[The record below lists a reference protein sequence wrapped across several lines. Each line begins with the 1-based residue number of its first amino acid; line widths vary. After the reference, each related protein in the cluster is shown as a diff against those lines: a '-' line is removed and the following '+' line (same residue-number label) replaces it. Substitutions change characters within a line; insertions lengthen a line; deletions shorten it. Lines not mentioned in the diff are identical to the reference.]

1 MALGTAGEAGH
12 DDMSDMG
19 GPVRPGEA
27 PRRPRVVGRP
37 HAGVAARSQPVAAHD
52 ELGRRP
58 FWQIALIYRAIGVLL
73 VAGAM
78 AVLPLGHL
86 RWVVVAVTLLLA
98 PTTLL
103 VARAAR
109 RRGTLPLL
117 PVYVSFALIVA
128 LVVAVPAV
136 LAPALII
143 ATANLAFLATTFGR
157 RRAVIVLIVL
167 TPIFGAVVVAAH
179 PKFGYGSLLLWL
191 FAGITTVA
199 IVGEAVEVGSRMS
212 SRYHSLVDRLDVVVW
227 EGTADHIEFVNERVH
242 ALLGYPPEEFIG
254 TGRMRRLIHADDRDV
269 LEDHRHHVTLGQD
282 HELCYRLRTAA
293 GDYRWVIEQVSV
305 EPRTD
310 GPAKVRG
317 VLVDVTDRMVVEEQ
331 AGQFADLF
339 GSIRLGLA
347 IVQLDDRN
355 DDSSMRFV
363 AANPA
368 LESFTTKKTEQMI
381 GRRVVDFYPHFLT
394 EGVVGGVADVIREGG
409 RYNLGPL
416 RITPLG
422 RAERWVQMNAFAI
435 SGSSAAVT
443 IEDVTEREEAN
454 LALRHQADHDE
465 LTGLPNRSML
475 NRRLTRAIE
484 HAREHGEQ
492 VALLLMDLDQFKE
505 VNDALGHHHGDRL
518 LMEIGRRLVDSLP
531 QAAIVA
537 RLGGDEFAV
546 LLTGESLPLQAAK
559 MAERVVDVLE
569 TAMEVDG
576 VTLQTNVSVGVAS
589 YPIDARDAIS
599 LIQRADV
606 AMYAAK
612 RSISGVAAY
621 VAEDDRSSVRRLTL
635 LGELRRAIAGD
646 ELITHYQPIVD
657 LARGTIVGAEAL
669 VRWRHPTLGLLQPSE
684 FIELAEVSALIGPL
698 VHIVAEQSVR
708 DVATWIA
715 RGHRLSVTVNLSVR
729 NLYDAQL
736 GSWLLRL
743 LERIDLPASALRVE
757 LTESALMDD
766 PVLATSVLASL
777 RARGTEVSIDDFGTG
792 YSSLS
797 MLRRLPVDEL
807 KIDKSFVQDLEQR
820 DATLVRSIIDLGHA
834 LGLRVVAEG
843 VESSRVLETLADLGC
858 DRAQGYLIGKPLP
871 ADRFLDLVEQP
882 PDHLV
887 DLLASVATSP
897 VERHGS
903 ERHPAASI
911 TRLPRRTG
919 A

>member
-1 MALGTAGEAGH
+1 
-12 DDMSDMG
+12 MSDTG
-19 GPVRPGEA
+19 GPVRPDGA
-27 PRRPRVVGRP
+27 ARRPRTVGR
-37 HAGVAARSQPVAAHD
+37 AEAEVVVRSQPAAPHD

-58 FWQIALIYRAIGVLL
+58 FWQTVLLYRAFGVLL
-73 VAGAM
+73 IGGAM
-78 AVLPLGHL
+78 VVLPLDRF
-86 RWVVVAVTLLLA
+86 RWPIVAITTSLA
-98 PTTLL
+98 PLSL
-103 VARAAR
+103 AVARVAR
-109 RRGTLPLL
+109 RRGGLPIA
-117 PVYVSFALIVA
+117 PVYLTFALIVA
-128 LVVAVPAV
+128 LMVAAPAV
-136 LAPALII
+136 FAPALII

-157 RRAVIVLIVL
+157 RRALVVVVVL
-167 TPIFGAVVVAAH
+167 TPVLTAVAVIDH
-179 PKFGYGSLLLWL
+179 PVFAYGGLLLWL
-191 FAGITTVA
+191 FAAVTTVG
-199 IVGEAVEVGSRMS
+199 IIGEAVEVGSRMS
-212 SRYHSLVDRLDVVVW
+212 NRYYSLVDRLDVVVW
-227 EGTADHIEFVNERVH
+227 EGTADHVEFVNERVR
-242 ALLGYPPEEFIG
+242 ALLGYPAEEFIG
-254 TGRMRRLIHADDRDV
+254 TGRLRRLIHADDRDV
-269 LEDHRHHVTLGQD
+269 LDEHRHQVVLGHD

-293 GDYRWVIEQVSV
+293 GDYRWVIEQVTV
-305 EPRTD
+305 EPQSD

-317 VLVDVTDRMVVEEQ
+317 VLVDVTDRMAVEEQ

-347 IVQLDDRN
+347 IVQLDDRA
-355 DDSSMRFV
+355 DESSMRFV

-368 LESFTTKKTEQMI
+368 LETFTTKKPEHFI
-381 GRRVVDFYPHFLT
+381 GGRVVDFYPHFLT
-394 EGVVGGVADVIREGG
+394 EGVVSGVADIIRHGG
-409 RYNLGPL
+409 RYDLGPL
-416 RITPLG
+416 RIAPLG
-422 RAERWVQMNAFAI
+422 RAERWVHLHAFAI
-435 SGSSAAVT
+435 SGSSAAVA
-443 IEDVTEREEAN
+443 IEDVTEREEATI
-454 LALRHQADHDE
+454 ALRHQADHDE

-475 NRRLTRAIE
+475 NRRLGVALD
-484 HAREHGEQ
+484 HARENGQQ

-518 LMEIGRRLVDSLP
+518 LIEIGRRLVESLP
-531 QAAIVA
+531 EASVVA

-546 LLTGESLPLQAAK
+546 LLTGESLPLQARKVAGL
-559 MAERVVDVLE
+559 VVDTLE
-569 TAMEVDG
+569 TAMDVDG
-576 VTLQTNVSVGVAS
+576 VTLQTNVSVGIAS
-589 YPIDARDAIS
+589 FPTDARDAIS

-612 RSISGVAAY
+612 RSASGVASY

-635 LGELRRAIAGD
+635 LGELRRAMTGD
-646 ELITHYQPIVD
+646 ELVTYYQPIVD
-657 LARGTIVGAEAL
+657 LGTGTIVGAEAL
-669 VRWRHPTLGLLQPSE
+669 VRWSHPTLGLLQPAE

-708 DVATWIA
+708 DVASWIA
-715 RGHRLSVTVNLSVR
+715 AGHRLSVTVNLSVH

-743 LERIDLPASALRVE
+743 LDRYDLPASALRVE

-843 VESSRVLETLADLGC
+843 VESARVLATLADLGC
-858 DRAQGYLIGKPLP
+858 DRAQGYLIGKPMP
-871 ADRFLDLVEQP
+871 AERFLELVEEP
-882 PDHLV
+882 PGHLV
-887 DLLASVATSP
+887 DLLASLATSP
-897 VERHGS
+897 DRHQ
-903 ERHPAASI
+903 AASI